1 MEETVNHVYQKE
13 LFDRLAKSVGLK
25 KGEECFGCYLKPA
38 LWWIIEKPNPKPN
51 ELEKIIA
58 CNCAYLKRSKN
69 KNKAR
74 CIKDV
79 NDHIKTAAREKK
91 LVLFECHEGL
101 HGFIYPIMQGDK
113 HYGYIG
119 ACYAKKDVTP
129 QILDIFAT
137 FTDTIVREI
146 QKELE
151 LSKLYETI
159 RPRAI
164 ALSTV
169 HTVHRLIS
177 STLNLHELLPR
188 VARLSLQIMRAN
200 RCSIKLVDA
209 RKKTLLPKAT
219 IDLREKRTR
228 LKKVKVGKYAP
239 GKAVKFGRPIRGEDF
254 LATPLI
260 DEDVIGVITLYD
272 KVDDKPFTA
281 FDQEIMSTLAEQAVI
296 AIKNA
301 QLYKEQER
309 LTLGS
314 IKSLAAVLESRAPGT
329 YVPKASFL
337 KIAVAIGQ
345 DMHLDAEGL
354 KSLEYAAI
362 LHDAGE
368 IFVPETVLSKPDK
381 LTGKEYEM
389 VKEHP
394 AAGVTIIRHIKALK
408 TVMPIILYHH
418 ENYDGS
424 GYPKGLKKDQIP
436 VGARI
441 MAVVSAFEAMIAK
454 RPYRTPKTI
463 EEATEE
469 IRSHS
474 GTQFDPKVVDIFLKV
489 IRRKD
494 VRAALSKEVKIDAP
508 GNGAR
513 HAFNGDIAEYT
524 GGKIQ

>member
-1 MEETVNHVYQKE
+1 MKETKNHTYQKE
-13 LFDRLAKSVGLK
+13 LFERLEKSAGLK
-25 KGEECFGCYLKPA
+25 REEECFGCYLKPT
-38 LWWIIEKPNPKPN
+38 LWWIIEKPDPRIQDIKDA
-51 ELEKIIA
+51 IA
-58 CNCAYLKRSKN
+58 VNCPCLKKSRLKKKSI
-69 KNKAR
+69 
-74 CIKDV
+74 CIKD
-79 NDHIKTAAREKK
+79 IAAHLKNASQEKK
-91 LVLFECHEGL
+91 LVKFECHEGL
-101 HGFIYPIMQGDK
+101 RGFIYPIMQGEK

-119 ACYAKKDVTP
+119 ACYTKKDVAP
-129 QILDIFAT
+129 QILDIFASY
-137 FTDTIVREI
+137 TDVIVRET

-188 VARLSLQIMRAN
+188 IARLSLQIMRAN

-239 GKAVKFGRPIRGEDF
+239 GRAVKFGRPIRGDDF

-272 KVDDKPFTA
+272 RIDNFPFTA

-309 LTLGS
+309 LTMGS
-314 IKSLAAVLESRAPGT
+314 IRSLAAVLESRAPGT
-329 YVPKASFL
+329 YVPKASFIR
-337 KIAVAIGQ
+337 IAVSIGQ
-345 DMHLDAEGL
+345 DMHLNAEGL

-368 IFVPETVLSKPDK
+368 IFVPETVLSKPTK
-381 LTGKEYEM
+381 LTGKEFEL

-394 AAGVTIIRHIKALK
+394 AAGVSIIKHIKALK
-408 TVMPIILYHH
+408 TVVPFILYHH

-436 VGARI
+436 MGARI

-454 RPYRTPKTI
+454 RPYRTAKSI
-463 EEATEE
+463 DESTEE
-469 IRSHS
+469 IRKNS
-474 GTQFDPKVVDIFLKV
+474 GTQFDPAVVEAFLKV
-489 IRRKD
+489 IRKKD
-494 VRAALSKEVKIDAP
+494 IRSVLDKERRGETMMSGKHEII
-508 GNGAR
+508 GGAKPDR
-513 HAFNGDIAEYT
+513 LEA
-524 GGKIQ
+524 

>member
-1 MEETVNHVYQKE
+1 MEETKDHIYQTE
-13 LFDRLAKSVGLK
+13 LFERLKKSAGLK
-25 KGEECFGCYLKPA
+25 TGQESFGCYLKPT
-38 LWWIIEKPNPKPN
+38 LWWIIEKPNPKIH
-51 ELEKIIA
+51 EMAKVISG
-58 CNCAYLKRSKN
+58 NCACLKKAKGRHTASCLKN
-69 KNKAR
+69 VHESIKA
-74 CIKDV
+74 
-79 NDHIKTAAREKK
+79 AAKEKK
-91 LVLFECHEGL
+91 LVTFDCREGL
-101 HGFIYPIMQGDK
+101 HGFVYPIIQGEK

-119 ACYAKKDVTP
+119 ACYAKKDISP
-129 QILDIFAT
+129 QILDIFSN

-177 STLNLHELLPR
+177 STLNLPELLPR

-209 RKKTLLPKAT
+209 KKKTLLPKAT

-337 KIAVAIGQ
+337 KIAIAIGQ
-345 DMHLDAEGL
+345 DMRLDPESL

-368 IFVPETVLSKPDK
+368 IFVPDKVLSKPDK

-394 AAGVTIIRHIKALK
+394 AAEVTIIRHIKALK
-408 TVMPIILYHH
+408 
-418 ENYDGS
+418 D
-424 GYPKGLKKDQIP
+424 
-436 VGARI
+436 
-441 MAVVSAFEAMIAK
+441 VV
-454 RPYRTPKTI
+454 
-463 EEATEE
+463 
-469 IRSHS
+469 
-474 GTQFDPKVVDIFLKV
+474 
-489 IRRKD
+489 
-494 VRAALSKEVKIDAP
+494 
-508 GNGAR
+508 
-513 HAFNGDIAEYT
+513 
-524 GGKIQ
+524 